1 MLTNLFFTL
10 NAVMPI
16 VLVIAVGY
24 FLKSIRLFDEKFFP
38 LLNKLCFRCC
48 LPCLLFF
55 NVYNVE
61 NISEIS
67 RYGKICAFVV
77 ISILIFFTAAVF
89 IIKHTVSDDR
99 QKGVMIQASYRSNY
113 AIIGLS
119 LAMSISN
126 GDSGLVVAA
135 SILSSV
141 SIPLF
146 NVLAIIALSL
156 FVSEDGKKVSVLS
169 IIKKIA
175 TNPLILGVLAGIL
188 CLAIRYFIPISPD
201 GTKIFTIK
209 QNLPFVYKT
218 IGMLAGTAST
228 IALIALGGNFT
239 FSAIS
244 RLKYK
249 IIAGV
254 LARTV
259 ICPLVCLT
267 VAFKVGFSSL
277 EFPALIALY
286 GTPLAVSTVP
296 MTAEMG
302 SDAELAG
309 QLVVWTTLSSAF
321 TLFAIIFTCKQLG
334 IL

>member
-1 MLTNLFFTL
+1 MLANLFFTF

-16 VLVIAVGY
+16 VCVIFVGY
-24 FLKSIRLFDEKFFP
+24 FLKRINLFDEKFFP

-61 NISEIS
+61 NLSEIAS
-67 RYGKICAFVV
+67 YARLCIFAV
-77 ISILIFFTAAVF
+77 ISILIFFIAAL
-89 IIKHTVSDDR
+89 TVIRFTIPDDR
-99 QKGVMIQASYRSNY
+99 QKGVMIQAAYRSNY
-113 AIIGLS
+113 AIIGIS
-119 LAMSISN
+119 LAMSISGN
-126 GDSGLVVAA
+126 DSRPVVAA

-146 NVLAIIALSL
+146 NVLAIVALSL
-156 FVSEDGKKVSVLS
+156 FVNENGKKVNVLSVL
-169 IIKKIA
+169 KKIA
-175 TNPLILGVLAGIL
+175 TNPLILGVLSGIF
-188 CLAIRYFIPISPD
+188 CLIIRSFLPSNET
-201 GTKIFTIK
+201 GTKIFTIR
-209 QNLPFVYKT
+209 QNLPFIYKT
-218 IGMLAGTAST
+218 ISILASAASP

-239 FSAIS
+239 FSAVS
-244 RLKYK
+244 RLKFK

-254 LARTV
+254 FVRTLL
-259 ICPLVCLT
+259 CPLVCLS
-267 VAFKVGFSSL
+267 AAYKFGFSSL

-302 SDAELAG
+302 SDSELAG
-309 QLVVWTTLSSAF
+309 QLVVWTTLTSAF
-321 TLFAIIFTCKQLG
+321 TLFAIIFVCKQAG

>member
-67 RYGKICAFVV
+67 RYGKICAFAV

-126 GDSGLVVAA
+126 GDSGPVVAA

-169 IIKKIA
+169 IIKKNCDEPAHFGRSCGHFVPCHQIFHSDFA
-175 TNPLILGVLAGIL
+175 RWNKNFHDKTESSVRVQDNRDVGGHCQHDCAHCVGRKFHVQRDFSTQIQNHRGRFGTHGHLPARLSHCRLQSGIL
-188 CLAIRYFIPISPD
+188 IFGISCVD
-201 GTKIFTIK
+201 
-209 QNLPFVYKT
+209 
-218 IGMLAGTAST
+218 
-228 IALIALGGNFT
+228 
-239 FSAIS
+239 
-244 RLKYK
+244 
-249 IIAGV
+249 
-254 LARTV
+254 
-259 ICPLVCLT
+259 C
-267 VAFKVGFSSL
+267 
-277 EFPALIALY
+277 
-286 GTPLAVSTVP
+286 AVRHAP
-296 MTAEMG
+296 RRIDR
-302 SDAELAG
+302 SDDR
-309 QLVVWTTLSSAF
+309 
-321 TLFAIIFTCKQLG
+321 
-334 IL
+334 